1 MKNIFT
7 KILILIIVGAWT
19 MLCIFG
25 FLTAYFAG
33 RDTLACLAVLIW
45 FAMGFIFADDIG
57 KRFK

>member
-25 FLTAYFAG
+25 FLTAYFTG
-33 RDTLACLAVLIW
+33 HDTLACLAILIW
-45 FAMGFIFADDIG
+45 FVMGFIFADDIG